1 MADRPADASR
11 AVRALGS
18 DGRRAALRLGV
29 VPEVLHGLLLERAAA
44 VGTSAGTTADTTADT
59 TAGALDVL
67 DVGGGTGGFAVPL
80 AREGHRVTVVDPSP
94 DALAALERR
103 AAEAGVP
110 VRAVQGDLS
119 DLLDVVPA
127 AGADVVLVHGA
138 LEHADDPA
146 AALERVAAVLRPGGV
161 LSVLAAQR
169 LAAVIARALAGHF
182 EEARHAL
189 ADPAGR
195 WGAGDPLPR
204 RFDEAD
210 LVPLVTAAGFAVR
223 EVHGVRVFADL
234 VPGALVD
241 VEPGAAAALSALE
254 AAAATH
260 PVLAGIAAQLHVLA
274 VRT

>member
-1 MADRPADASR
+1 MADRPADVSR

-146 AALERVAAVLRPGGV
+146 AGG
-161 LSVLAAQR
+161 
-169 LAAVIARALAGHF
+169 
-182 EEARHAL
+182 
-189 ADPAGR
+189 GR
-195 WGAGDPLPR
+195 GGA
-204 RFDEAD
+204 
-210 LVPLVTAAGFAVR
+210 
-223 EVHGVRVFADL
+223 
-234 VPGALVD
+234 
-241 VEPGAAAALSALE
+241 
-254 AAAATH
+254 
-260 PVLAGIAAQLHVLA
+260 
-274 VRT
+274 